1 MKNIIRKESVLM
13 FINSSFNCIP
23 ENKLQSISELQNPI
37 LIQSIISEFDENFFK
52 DLALLPDETESN
64 RNYNMTIIY
73 QRIQNF
79 FQYVIKNQ
87 LDSNYFKI
95 NDTSDINLCKLG
107 QLIVAISAQ
116 CEKREYYLSIM
127 TNLSENISNELMQI
141 LIELIPVDEN
151 EEKPKSETNNAE
163 DEDKENENTML
174 WFRVENAEKECLK
187 LTEEIQEMQNKITDL
202 TRQNYTYELNLKES
216 EAKYNELIAT
226 VERKESENIQN
237 NQNEYEFNINL
248 SIQLSE
254 LKGKLEA
261 KEKSFNELKNRTEQK
276 IEDLNNQITA
286 LRKENGTLKENSVK
300 YEVLKKQMKKISM
313 EDMYAIKQRLL
324 QSERSNKE
332 KEEEIKR
339 LKSMDD
345 RSILLKKI
353 EELNSNIV
361 LLEEKLNAMK
371 IENNTYR
378 MKIVQSE
385 GEINQLREQKRLLL
399 DEKNNGN
406 NDNNSQEQTGI
417 TLGTIVNEENKKK
430 YEEELKIRIL
440 ELETKMDILIK
451 DKDNLTKEKNNLTE
465 ELEKNKK
472 LLTEQNSQIDKLNK
486 KIEKYSQFKKENQTF
501 ISKITDLM
509 DKVEEAKNEY
519 LNLQQAKTSMESQ
532 YNETINNITKDLNE
546 YKLKVKELE
555 NKLEISQK
563 ENSKFEEFTKNN
575 QIYINSL
582 QNKSDN
588 TQIDTKLIE
597 MENKLKQLTENE
609 NADLKKQLKEKED
622 LIKKQNDRIRK
633 VDQELKDL
641 NNKIGKVPGE
651 MQKRDEAIEY
661 YKNQLEQK
669 EKLHNEEI
677 RLLSSIYHQLSFKC
691 AKIKEQSKN
700 PKLNLKDILN

>member
-23 ENKLQSISELQNPI
+23 ENKLESISELQNPM
-37 LIQSIISEFDENFFK
+37 LIQKIISEFEENFFR
-52 DLALLPDETESN
+52 DLALLPDETDSN

-79 FQYVIKNQ
+79 FQYVIKNP
-87 LDSNYFKI
+87 LDINYFKP

-127 TNLSENISNELMQI
+127 THLSENISNELMQI

-237 NQNEYEFNINL
+237 NQNEYEYNINL

-261 KEKSFNELKNRTEQK
+261 KEKSFNELKNRTEIK
-276 IEDLNNQITA
+276 IEDLNNQIVA
-286 LRKENGTLKENSVK
+286 LRKENGILKENSVK

-353 EELNSNIV
+353 EELNSKIV
-361 LLEEKLNAMK
+361 LLEEKNNEIK

-378 MKIVQSE
+378 MKIVQNE
-385 GEINQLREQKRLLL
+385 GEINQLKEQKRLLL
-399 DEKNNGN
+399 DEKKDGN
-406 NDNNSQEQTGI
+406 NQNNSQEQTGI
-417 TLGTIVNEENKKK
+417 TLGTLVEEENKKK
-430 YEEELKIRIL
+430 YEEELKNRIL
-440 ELETKMDILIK
+440 ELETKNDILNK
-451 DKDNLTKEKNNLTE
+451 DKDNLTKEKKNLTE

-509 DKVEEAKNEY
+509 DKVELAKNEY
-519 LNLQQAKTSMESQ
+519 LTLQQAKTSMESQ

-546 YKLKVKELE
+546 YKLKAKDLE

-563 ENSKFEEFTKNN
+563 ENSKFEEFRKNN
-575 QIYINSL
+575 QIYINNL
-582 QNKSDN
+582 QNKNDN

-597 MENKLKQLTENE
+597 MENKLKQFTENE
-609 NADLKKQLKEKED
+609 NADLKKQLKEKDE
-622 LIKKQNDRIRK
+622 LIKTQNDKIRK
-633 VDQELKDL
+633 IDKEIKDL
-641 NNKIGKVPGE
+641 NNNIEIVVGK
-651 MQKRDEAIEY
+651 MQKKDEVITY
-661 YKNQLEQK
+661 YQTQFEEK
-669 EKLHNEEI
+669 EKLHNEEL
-677 RLLSSIYHQLSFKC
+677 RLLSSIYYQLSFKC
-691 AKIKEQSKN
+691 AKLMEQSKN
-700 PKLNLKDILN
+700 PKLNLKEFLN

>member
-13 FINSSFNCIP
+13 FINSSFNCIQ
-23 ENKLQSISELQNPI
+23 ENKLESISELQNPI

-64 RNYNMTIIY
+64 RNYNMSIIY

-378 MKIVQSE
+378 MKIVQNE
-385 GEINQLREQKRLLL
+385 GEINQLKEQKRLLL
-399 DEKNNGN
+399 DEKKDGN
-406 NDNNSQEQTGI
+406 NQNNSQEQTGI
-417 TLGTIVNEENKKK
+417 TLGTLVEEENKKK
-430 YEEELKIRIL
+430 YEEELKNRIL
-440 ELETKMDILIK
+440 ELETKNDILNK
-451 DKDNLTKEKNNLTE
+451 DKDNLTKEKKNLTE

-546 YKLKVKELE
+546 YKLKAKDLE

-563 ENSKFEEFTKNN
+563 ENSKFEEFRKNN
-575 QIYINSL
+575 QIYINNL
-582 QNKSDN
+582 QNKNDN

-597 MENKLKQLTENE
+597 MENKLKQFTENE
-609 NADLKKQLKEKED
+609 NADLKKQLKEKDD
-622 LIKKQNDRIRK
+622 LIKTQNDKIRK
-633 VDQELKDL
+633 IDKEIKDL
-641 NNKIGKVPGE
+641 NNNIEIVVGK
-651 MQKRDEAIEY
+651 MQKKDEVITY
-661 YKNQLEQK
+661 YQNQFEEK
-669 EKLHNEEI
+669 EKLHNEEL
-677 RLLSSIYHQLSFKC
+677 RLLSSIYYQLSFKC
-691 AKIKEQSKN
+691 AKLMEQSKN
-700 PKLNLKDILN
+700 PKLNLKEFLN

>member
-23 ENKLQSISELQNPI
+23 ENKLESISELQNPI
-37 LIQSIISEFDENFFK
+37 LIQKIISEFDENFFR
-52 DLALLPDETESN
+52 DLALLPDETDSN

-79 FQYVIKNQ
+79 FQYVIKNP
-87 LDSNYFKI
+87 LDINYFKP

-127 TNLSENISNELMQI
+127 THLSENISNELMQI

-237 NQNEYEFNINL
+237 NQNEYEYNINL

-261 KEKSFNELKNRTEQK
+261 KEKSFNELKNRTEIK
-276 IEDLNNQITA
+276 IEDLNNQIVA
-286 LRKENGTLKENSVK
+286 LRKENGILKENSVK

-353 EELNSNIV
+353 EELNSKIV
-361 LLEEKLNAMK
+361 LLEEKNNEIK

-378 MKIVQSE
+378 MKIVQNE
-385 GEINQLREQKRLLL
+385 GEINQLKEQKRLLL
-399 DEKNNGN
+399 DEKKDGN
-406 NDNNSQEQTGI
+406 NQNNSQEQTGI
-417 TLGTIVNEENKKK
+417 TLGTLVEEENKKK
-430 YEEELKIRIL
+430 YEEELKNRIL
-440 ELETKMDILIK
+440 ELETKNDILNK
-451 DKDNLTKEKNNLTE
+451 DKDNLTKEKKNLTE

-509 DKVEEAKNEY
+509 DKVELAKNEY
-519 LNLQQAKTSMESQ
+519 LTLQQAKTSMESQ

-546 YKLKVKELE
+546 YKLKAKDLE

-575 QIYINSL
+575 QIYINNL
-582 QNKSDN
+582 QNKNDN

-597 MENKLKQLTENE
+597 MENKLKQFTENE
-609 NADLKKQLKEKED
+609 NADLKKQLKEKDD
-622 LIKKQNDRIRK
+622 LIKTQNDKIRK
-633 VDQELKDL
+633 IDKEIKDL
-641 NNKIGKVPGE
+641 NNNIEIVVGK
-651 MQKRDEAIEY
+651 MQKKDEVITY
-661 YKNQLEQK
+661 YQNQFEEK
-669 EKLHNEEI
+669 EKLHNEEL
-677 RLLSSIYHQLSFKC
+677 RLLSSIYYQLSFKC
-691 AKIKEQSKN
+691 AKLMEQSKN
-700 PKLNLKDILN
+700 PKLNLKEFLN

>member
-87 LDSNYFKI
+87 LDNNYFKP

-116 CEKREYYLSIM
+116 CDKREYYLSIM

-141 LIELIPVDEN
+141 LIELIPVEEN

-406 NDNNSQEQTGI
+406 NDNNTGI
-417 TLGTIVNEENKKK
+417 TLGTIVNEENKQK
-430 YEEELKIRIL
+430 YEEELKMRIL

-519 LNLQQAKTSMESQ
+519 LKLQQAKTSMESQ

>member
-87 LDSNYFKI
+87 LDNNYFKP

-116 CEKREYYLSIM
+116 CDKREYYLSIM
-127 TNLSENISNELMQI
+127 THLSENISNELMQI

-406 NDNNSQEQTGI
+406 NDNNTGI
-417 TLGTIVNEENKKK
+417 TLGTIVNEENKQK
-430 YEEELKIRIL
+430 YEEELKMRIL
-440 ELETKMDILIK
+440 ELETKNDILNK
-451 DKDNLTKEKNNLTE
+451 DKDNLTKEKKNLTE

-546 YKLKVKELE
+546 YKLKAKDLE

>member
-87 LDSNYFKI
+87 LDNNYFKP

-116 CEKREYYLSIM
+116 CDKREYYLSIM

-141 LIELIPVDEN
+141 LIELIPVEEN

-406 NDNNSQEQTGI
+406 NDNNTGI
-417 TLGTIVNEENKKK
+417 TLGTIVNEENKQK
-430 YEEELKIRIL
+430 YEEELKMRIL
-440 ELETKMDILIK
+440 ELETKMDILIN

>member
-87 LDSNYFKI
+87 LDNNYFKP

-116 CEKREYYLSIM
+116 CDKREYYLSIM

-141 LIELIPVDEN
+141 LIELIPVEEN

-406 NDNNSQEQTGI
+406 NDNNTGI
-417 TLGTIVNEENKKK
+417 TLGTIVNEENKQK
-430 YEEELKIRIL
+430 YEEELKMRIL
-440 ELETKMDILIK
+440 ELETKMDILNN

>member
-1 MKNIIRKESVLM
+1 
-13 FINSSFNCIP
+13 
-23 ENKLQSISELQNPI
+23 
-37 LIQSIISEFDENFFK
+37 
-52 DLALLPDETESN
+52 
-64 RNYNMTIIY
+64 
-73 QRIQNF
+73 
-79 FQYVIKNQ
+79 
-87 LDSNYFKI
+87 
-95 NDTSDINLCKLG
+95 
-107 QLIVAISAQ
+107 
-116 CEKREYYLSIM
+116 
-127 TNLSENISNELMQI
+127 
-141 LIELIPVDEN
+141 
-151 EEKPKSETNNAE
+151 
-163 DEDKENENTML
+163 
-174 WFRVENAEKECLK
+174 
-187 LTEEIQEMQNKITDL
+187 MQNKITDL

-406 NDNNSQEQTGI
+406 NDNNTGI
-417 TLGTIVNEENKKK
+417 TLGTIVNEENKQK
-430 YEEELKIRIL
+430 YEEELKMRIL
-440 ELETKMDILIK
+440 ELETKMDILNN

>member
-13 FINSSFNCIP
+13 FINSSFNCIQ
-23 ENKLQSISELQNPI
+23 ENKLESISELQNPI
-37 LIQSIISEFDENFFK
+37 LIQKILSEFDENFFK

-64 RNYNMTIIY
+64 RNYNMSIIY

-127 TNLSENISNELMQI
+127 THLSENISNELMQI

-276 IEDLNNQITA
+276 IEDLNNQIST

-361 LLEEKLNAMK
+361 LLEEKYNTIK
-371 IENNTYR
+371 IENNSYR

-385 GEINQLREQKRLLL
+385 GEINQLKEQQRLLL

-472 LLTEQNSQIDKLNK
+472 LLSEQNSQIDKLNK

-509 DKVEEAKNEY
+509 DKVEEAKKEY

-532 YNETINNITKDLNE
+532 YNETINNITTVLNE
-546 YKLKVKELE
+546 NKLKVKELE

-563 ENSKFEEFTKNN
+563 ENSKFEELTKNN

-582 QNKSDN
+582 QNKNDN
-588 TQIDTKLIE
+588 TQIDTKILE

-622 LIKKQNDRIRK
+622 LIKKQNDKIRK

-651 MQKRDEAIEY
+651 LQKRDEAIEY

-691 AKIKEQSKN
+691 AKIKEQTKN